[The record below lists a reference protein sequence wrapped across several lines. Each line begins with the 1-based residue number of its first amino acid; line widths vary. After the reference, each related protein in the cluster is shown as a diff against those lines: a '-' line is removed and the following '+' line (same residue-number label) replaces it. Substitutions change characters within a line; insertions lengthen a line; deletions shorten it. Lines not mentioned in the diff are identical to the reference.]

1 MRVFTFFFN
10 PIRVC
15 TYVLSARETDSD
27 AIIIDAG
34 CYTDDE
40 RERLSSYIESHRL
53 RLKAQLLTHAHLDH
67 IFGVR
72 YVEQQWGLVP
82 YLHPAD
88 EDLLRNLGT
97 QADFFG
103 IPFSDL
109 SPHDYIPIA
118 DNEQLDFGFVK
129 FKVIA
134 TPGHTRGGVCLLATD
149 TGYAGLQ
156 SAGESHAGEGT
167 YTDSEA
173 VSFGVGC
180 YQLSRCLFSG
190 DTLFQNGYGRTD
202 LYGGDYATLMQSLDR
217 LFTLDSDLV
226 VLPGHGLPTTIGHE
240 KLGLRNQ

>member
-1 MRVFTFFFN
+1 M
-10 PIRVC
+10 
-15 TYVLSARETDSD
+15 
-27 AIIIDAG
+27 
-34 CYTDDE
+34 
-40 RERLSSYIESHRL
+40 
-53 RLKAQLLTHAHLDH
+53 
-67 IFGVR
+67 
-72 YVEQQWGLVP
+72 
-82 YLHPAD
+82 
-88 EDLLRNLGT
+88 
-97 QADFFG
+97 
-103 IPFSDL
+103 
-109 SPHDYIPIA
+109 
-118 DNEQLDFGFVK
+118 K

-149 TGYAGLQ
+149 TEYA
-156 SAGESHAGEGT
+156 SFWPAGESHAGEGT

-173 VSFGVGC
+173 VSFGVGH